1 MESFVDIVYLLISN
15 LGHSH
20 LSRVA
25 PDRYVTFDN
34 NISSLIMYNINKH
47 LIARYMIGRLLR
59 QLASSPSDS
68 QSPPISP
75 EHPHQHKLVR
85 SLGLLDII
93 MVGIAAMIAGAIF
106 ILIGPAIN
114 LAGGAV
120 IVAFA
125 INGIITLFTAMG
137 YAELGSAMPEA
148 GGGYLWVREGLPR
161 PNAFISGWMAWL
173 AHIVAG
179 SLYAVGFASFL
190 NSLLEM
196 LGLVGTEP
204 FLGIFPFEKVMAV
217 ACVAAFTY
225 INIKGTS
232 ETGKA
237 GNIVTFI
244 QLGTIGALIVAG
256 FWSIYVHPNWSNNF
270 ADFMPNGIGGLVA
283 AMGLTFI
290 AFEGYEIIVQTGEE
304 VKNPKK
310 NIPRAIF
317 ISLGLVVALY
327 CLVAFVSIAG
337 IFPEGKPAWQF
348 VGENQELGVMK
359 AAESLLPFG
368 AFIVLACGIVSSLA
382 GLNATTFSSARVAFA
397 MGRHYNLPHI
407 LSSIHSKNKTPHI
420 AIAISGVIMA
430 IMAFSLPLDQ
440 IAVAAGVIFL
450 LLFTQ
455 VNISVITIRKM
466 HGNRLDYGFK
476 TPLFPA
482 VPIIGIFLKIGLAL
496 YLLVTQ
502 PLSWGIAALWVLVG
516 FVIYRMYTFKQEINH
531 YAPVITSEGDLARKE
546 FRILVPYT
554 PENPDRLLKYAIR
567 VAKEKDGEINIL
579 RIITV
584 PQQTPLSAGVAFV
597 ESARRAFTSLD
608 EILDKQD
615 VLNHYFVRV
624 SHDATEAIL
633 GTIEEQR
640 IDLLVTDFET
650 LRTNKKLQTLVTCDI
665 MAVDTTG
672 SETDDTILSTS
683 FSAST
688 ADKTEKKNLVVV
700 YDGGD
705 HSDVV
710 MKATSWL
717 EHSGLFKVNVL
728 VITDKE
734 TLLKQ
739 EDHLSNRASRGNSH
753 DDEQKSIARG
763 LEKEEF
769 LSNIGVEM
777 NRIILTEESKKN
789 ADESARLILGTINA
803 SQPDIV
809 VTGANIGKFSVFDS
823 QQYVQLIERL
833 NCPVIIMRN
842 FTIPGVSKVRAAF
855 MRLVGK

>member
-1 MESFVDIVYLLISN
+1 L
-15 LGHSH
+15 
-20 LSRVA
+20 
-25 PDRYVTFDN
+25 
-34 NISSLIMYNINKH
+34 
-47 LIARYMIGRLLR
+47 
-59 QLASSPSDS
+59 SSPSPSGS

-120 IVAFA
+120 IIAFA

-190 NSLLEM
+190 DSLLKM
-196 LGLVGTEP
+196 LGFVNTEP
-204 FLGIFPFEKVMAV
+204 LLGIFPFEKVMAV
-217 ACVAAFTY
+217 ACVVAFTY

-232 ETGKA
+232 ETGKT
-237 GNIVTFI
+237 GNIVTII

-256 FWSIYVHPNWSNNF
+256 FWSMYLHPNWNNNF

-327 CLVAFVSIAG
+327 SLVAFVSIAG

-348 VGENQELGVMK
+348 VGENKELGVMK
-359 AAESLLPFG
+359 AAESLLPYG
-368 AFIVLACGIVSSLA
+368 AFIVLAGGIVSSLA

-430 IMAFSLPLDQ
+430 IMAFSLPLAQ

-466 HGNRLDYGFK
+466 HGDRLDYGFK

-554 PENPDRLLKYAIR
+554 PENPDRLLKYAVR

-579 RIITV
+579 RIIAV
-584 PQQTPLSAGVAFV
+584 PQQTPLSAGAAFV
-597 ESARRAFTSLD
+597 DSARRAFVSLD

-624 SHDATEAIL
+624 SHDTTEAIL

-665 MAVDTTG
+665 MAIDTTG
-672 SETDDTILSTS
+672 SETDDAILSPPPP
-683 FSAST
+683 FSSST
-688 ADKTEKKNLVVV
+688 TDHKTEKKNLVVV

-705 HSDVV
+705 HSDAV

-739 EDHLSNRASRGNSH
+739 EDHLSNRGVSRRNNH
-753 DDEQKSIARG
+753 HHPDDEQKSIVKG

-769 LSNIGVEM
+769 LSNIGLKM
-777 NRIILTEESKKN
+777 DRIILNEESKRN
-789 ADESARLILGTINA
+789 AEESARLISGVINA

-809 VTGANIGKFSVFDS
+809 VTGASIGKFSVFDS
-823 QQYVQLIERL
+823 QQYVHLIERL
-833 NCPVIIMRN
+833 NCPVIIMKN

-855 MRLVGK
+855 MRLVGKLDHHNHE

>member
-1 MESFVDIVYLLISN
+1 LAPPSDI
-15 LGHSH
+15 
-20 LSRVA
+20 
-25 PDRYVTFDN
+25 
-34 NISSLIMYNINKH
+34 
-47 LIARYMIGRLLR
+47 
-59 QLASSPSDS
+59 SSPS
-68 QSPPISP
+68 SP
-75 EHPHQHKLVR
+75 EHPHQHQLVR

-120 IVAFA
+120 LIAFI
-125 INGIITLFTAMG
+125 INGVITLFTAMA

-173 AHIVAG
+173 AHSIAG

-190 NSLLEM
+190 GSLLES
-196 LGLVGTEP
+196 LGLGVTEP
-204 FLGIFPFEKVMAV
+204 LFGIVSIDKIMAV

-232 ETGKA
+232 ETGKT

-244 QLGTIGALIVAG
+244 QLGTIGALIIAG
-256 FWSIYVHPNWSNNF
+256 FWSMYLHPNWTTNF
-270 ADFMPNGIGGLVA
+270 SDFIPHGIAGIVA

-290 AFEGYEIIVQTGEE
+290 AFEGYEVIVQTGEE

-317 ISLGLVVALY
+317 ISLGLVVTLY

-337 IFPEGKPAWQF
+337 IFPEGMPAWQF
-348 VGENQELGVMK
+348 VGENEELGVMK
-359 AAESLLPFG
+359 AAELLLPFG
-368 AFIVLACGIVSSLA
+368 AFIVLAGGIVSSLA

-407 LSSIHSKNKTPHI
+407 LSSIHSKNKTPHV

-430 IMAFSLPLDQ
+430 VMAYALPLDQ

-455 VNISVITIRKM
+455 VNISVITIRKI

-482 VPIIGIFLKIGLAL
+482 IPIIGIFLKLGLAF

-516 FVIYRMYTFKQEINH
+516 FILYRMYTFKQEVEH
-531 YAPVITSEGDLARKE
+531 YAPIITSEGDLARKD
-546 FRILVPYT
+546 FRILMPYT
-554 PENPDRLLKYAIR
+554 PENPDRLLRYAVR
-567 VAKEKDGEINIL
+567 VAKENDGEISVL

-584 PQQTPLSAGVAFV
+584 PLQTPLSAGAAFV
-597 ESARRAFTSLD
+597 ESSKRAFAALD
-608 EILDKQD
+608 QILDKED

-624 SHDATEAIL
+624 SHDATEAVL
-633 GTIEEQR
+633 ATIEEQK

-665 MAVDTTG
+665 MAIDTSG
-672 SETDDTILSTS
+672 GEIDDTMLSNRFPTS
-683 FSAST
+683 
-688 ADKTEKKNLVVV
+688 ADAKIQEKKNLVVV

-705 HSDVV
+705 HSDLVL
-710 MKATSWL
+710 KATSWF

-728 VITDKE
+728 SVTDKE

-739 EDHLSNRASRGNSH
+739 EGYLSKKESREKDHHH
-753 DDEQKSIARG
+753 DNNDEQKSIVKD

-769 LSNIGVEM
+769 LANLGLEFDRV
-777 NRIILTEESKKN
+777 ILT
-789 ADESARLILGTINA
+789 DESDKDAKQSSRLILGAINA
-803 SQPDIV
+803 LQPDIV
-809 VTGANIGKFSVFDS
+809 VTGASIKNFSIFDNP
-823 QQYVQLIERL
+823 QYVQLIERL

-842 FTIPGVSKVRAAF
+842 FTIPGINKIKTAL
-855 MRLVGK
+855 MKLVGK

>member
-1 MESFVDIVYLLISN
+1 M
-15 LGHSH
+15 
-20 LSRVA
+20 
-25 PDRYVTFDN
+25 
-34 NISSLIMYNINKH
+34 
-47 LIARYMIGRLLR
+47 
-59 QLASSPSDS
+59 SSPPSGS

-75 EHPHQHKLVR
+75 EHPHQHQLVR

-114 LAGGAV
+114 LAGSAV
-120 IVAFA
+120 IIAFA

-173 AHIVAG
+173 AHTIAG

-196 LGLVGTEP
+196 FGLVVTEQL
-204 FLGIFPFEKVMAV
+204 LGIFSIEKLMAV

-232 ETGKA
+232 ETGKT
-237 GNIVTFI
+237 GDIVTFI

-256 FWSIYVHPNWSNNF
+256 FWSIHLHPNWTSNF
-270 ADFMPNGIGGLVA
+270 FDFMPNGIGGLVA

-317 ISLGLVVALY
+317 ISLGLVVTLY

-359 AAESLLPFG
+359 AAELLLPYG
-368 AFIVLACGIVSSLA
+368 AFIVLAGGIVSSLA
-382 GLNATTFSSARVAFA
+382 GLNATTFSSARVSFA

-407 LSSIHSKNKTPHI
+407 LSSIHSKNKTPHV

-430 IMAFSLPLDQ
+430 VMAYALPLDQ

-466 HGNRLDYGFK
+466 HGDKLHYGFK
-476 TPLFPA
+476 TPFFPA
-482 VPIIGIFLKIGLAL
+482 IPIIGIFLMIGLAL
-496 YLLVTQ
+496 YLLFTQ

-516 FVIYRMYTFKQEINH
+516 FILYRMYTFKQEIEH
-531 YAPVITSEGDLARKE
+531 YAPIITSEGDLARKE
-546 FRILVPYT
+546 FRILMPYT

-567 VAKEKDGEINIL
+567 VAKENDGEISIL

-597 ESARRAFTSLD
+597 ESAKRAFTSLD
-608 EILDKQD
+608 KMLDKED

-624 SHDATEAIL
+624 SHDTTEAIL
-633 GTIEEQR
+633 ATIEEQR

-665 MAVDTTG
+665 MAIDTTG
-672 SETDDTILSTS
+672 SEMDDTILSAP
-683 FSAST
+683 FSTTTDEKS
-688 ADKTEKKNLVVV
+688 EKKNLVVV
-700 YDGGD
+700 YDSGD
-705 HSDVV
+705 HSDLVL
-710 MKATSWL
+710 KTTSWL
-717 EHSGLFKVNVL
+717 EHSGIFKVNVL
-728 VITDKE
+728 FITDKE

-739 EDHLSNRASRGNSH
+739 EDYLSTSASREKSH
-753 DDEQKSIARG
+753 DDEQKSVAKG

-769 LSNIGVEM
+769 LSNIGLEFD
-777 NRIILTEESKKN
+777 RIILNEESEKD
-789 ADESARLILGTINA
+789 AQQSARLILSAINA

-809 VTGANIGKFSVFDS
+809 VTGASIGKFSVFDN

-833 NCPVIIMRN
+833 NCPVIIMRS
-842 FTIPGVSKVRAAF
+842 FTIPGVNKVKTAL
-855 MRLVGK
+855 MRLIGK

>member
-1 MESFVDIVYLLISN
+1 
-15 LGHSH
+15 
-20 LSRVA
+20 
-25 PDRYVTFDN
+25 
-34 NISSLIMYNINKH
+34 
-47 LIARYMIGRLLR
+47 
-59 QLASSPSDS
+59 
-68 QSPPISP
+68 
-75 EHPHQHKLVR
+75 
-85 SLGLLDII
+85 

-120 IVAFA
+120 IIAFI
-125 INGIITLFTAMG
+125 INGIITLFTAMA

-173 AHIVAG
+173 AHAVAG

-196 LGLVGTEP
+196 FGIVITEP
-204 FLGIFPFEKVMAV
+204 VIGIFPIEKLMAV

-237 GNIVTFI
+237 GDIVTLI
-244 QLGTIGALIVAG
+244 QLGTIGALIFAG
-256 FWSIYVHPNWSNNF
+256 FWSIHLHPNWTNNF
-270 ADFMPNGIGGLVA
+270 IDFMPNGIGGLVA
-283 AMGLTFI
+283 AMGFTFI
-290 AFEGYEIIVQTGEE
+290 AFEGYEVIVQTGEE

-317 ISLGLVVALY
+317 ISLGLVVTLY

-337 IFPEGKPAWQF
+337 IFPQGKPAWQF
-348 VGENQELGVMK
+348 IGENQDLGVMS

-368 AFIVLACGIVSSLA
+368 AFIVLAGGIVSSLA

-397 MGRHYNLPHI
+397 MGRHYNLPHV
-407 LSSIHSKNKTPHI
+407 LSSIHPTNKTPHV

-430 IMAFSLPLDQ
+430 VMAYLLPLGQ

-455 VNISVITIRKM
+455 VNISVITIRKI
-466 HGNRLDYGFK
+466 HGNRLNYGFK

-482 VPIIGIFLKIGLAL
+482 IPIIGIFLKIGLAF

-516 FVIYRMYTFKQEINH
+516 FILYRMYTFKQEINH

-546 FRILVPYT
+546 FRILMPYT

-567 VAKEKDGEINIL
+567 VAKENDGEISIL

-597 ESARRAFTSLD
+597 DSARRAFTLLDKILD
-608 EILDKQD
+608 EED

-624 SHDATEAIL
+624 SHDATEAVL
-633 GTIEEQR
+633 ATIEEQR

-650 LRTNKKLQTLVTCDI
+650 LRTNKKLQTLATCDI
-665 MAVDTTG
+665 MAIDTAG
-672 SETDDTILSTS
+672 SEVDDAILSGSSSTS
-683 FSAST
+683 LPNDIAR
-688 ADKTEKKNLVVV
+688 KKNLIVV

-705 HSDVV
+705 HSDLVL
-710 MKATSWL
+710 KTTSWL
-717 EHSGLFKVNVL
+717 EHSGVFRVNVL
-728 VITDKE
+728 FVTDKKTMLE
-734 TLLKQ
+734 Q
-739 EDHLSNRASRGNSH
+739 EEYLSSRGSPTTNQ
-753 DDEQKSIARG
+753 DREDKQKSLAKG

-769 LSNIGVEM
+769 LSNIGIEFD
-777 NRIILTEESKKN
+777 RIIMTEESERD
-789 ADESARLILGTINA
+789 AQQSAHLILAAINA
-803 SQPDIV
+803 AQPDIV
-809 VTGANIGKFSVFDS
+809 VTAASIRKFSIFDNP
-823 QQYVQLIERL
+823 QYVQLIERL
-833 NCPVIIMRN
+833 NCPVLIMRS
-842 FTIPGVSKVRAAF
+842 FTIPGVNKVKTAL
-855 MRLVGK
+855 MRLIRK

>member
-1 MESFVDIVYLLISN
+1 
-15 LGHSH
+15 
-20 LSRVA
+20 
-25 PDRYVTFDN
+25 
-34 NISSLIMYNINKH
+34 
-47 LIARYMIGRLLR
+47 
-59 QLASSPSDS
+59 LAQPSDI
-68 QSPPISP
+68 SPPNSP
-75 EHPHQHKLVR
+75 EHPHQHQLVR

-106 ILIGPAIN
+106 ILIGPAIS

-120 IVAFA
+120 IIAFI
-125 INGIITLFTAMG
+125 INGMITLFTAMA

-173 AHIVAG
+173 AHSVAG

-190 NSLLEM
+190 NSLFEM
-196 LGLVGTEP
+196 LGLAVTEP
-204 FLGIFPFEKVMAV
+204 LLGIIPIEKLMAV
-217 ACVAAFTY
+217 VCVAAFTY

-232 ETGKA
+232 ETGKT

-244 QLGTIGALIVAG
+244 QLGTIGALIIAG
-256 FWSIYVHPNWSNNF
+256 FWSMYLHPNWTNNF
-270 ADFMPNGIGGLVA
+270 TDFMPNGIAGLVA

-290 AFEGYEIIVQTGEE
+290 AFEGYEVIVQTGEE

-317 ISLGLVVALY
+317 ISLGLVVTLY

-337 IFPEGKPAWQF
+337 IFPEGKSAWQF

-359 AAESLLPFG
+359 AAELLLPFG
-368 AFIVLACGIVSSLA
+368 AFIVLAGGIVSSLA

-407 LSSIHSKNKTPHI
+407 LSSIHSKNKTPHV

-430 IMAFSLPLDQ
+430 IMAYALPLEQ

-482 VPIIGIFLKIGLAL
+482 IPIIGIFLKIGLAF

-516 FVIYRMYTFKQEINH
+516 FILYRMYTFKQEVDH

-546 FRILVPYT
+546 FRILMPYT

-567 VAKEKDGEINIL
+567 VAKENDGEISIL

-584 PQQTPLSAGVAFV
+584 PQQTPLSAGAAFV
-597 ESARRAFTSLD
+597 ESAKRAFTSLD
-608 EILDKQD
+608 QILDKEE

-633 GTIEEQR
+633 ATIEEQR

-650 LRTNKKLQTLVTCDI
+650 LRTNKKLQTLAICDI
-665 MAVDTTG
+665 MAIDTTG
-672 SETDDTILSTS
+672 GGMDDTILSGP

-688 ADKTEKKNLVVV
+688 NDKVEKKNLVVI

-705 HSDVV
+705 HSDLVL
-710 MKATSWL
+710 KTTSWL
-717 EHSGLFKVNVL
+717 EHSGIFKVNVL
-728 VITDKE
+728 SVTDKE
-734 TLLKQ
+734 TFLEQ
-739 EDHLSNRASRGNSH
+739 EDYSSSRVSRGKSH
-753 DDEQKSIARG
+753 DDNDEQKSVAKE

-769 LSNIGVEM
+769 LSNIGFEFDRV
-777 NRIILTEESKKN
+777 ILTDKSEKDAEQ
-789 ADESARLILGTINA
+789 SARLILGAINA
-803 SQPDIV
+803 LQPDIV
-809 VTGANIGKFSVFDS
+809 VTGASIKKFSIFDN

-833 NCPVIIMRN
+833 NCPVIVMRN
-842 FTIPGVSKVRAAF
+842 FTIPGMNKVKTAL

>member
-1 MESFVDIVYLLISN
+1 
-15 LGHSH
+15 
-20 LSRVA
+20 
-25 PDRYVTFDN
+25 
-34 NISSLIMYNINKH
+34 
-47 LIARYMIGRLLR
+47 
-59 QLASSPSDS
+59 
-68 QSPPISP
+68 
-75 EHPHQHKLVR
+75 
-85 SLGLLDII
+85 

-125 INGIITLFTAMG
+125 INGLITLFTAMG

-190 NSLLEM
+190 DSLLKM
-196 LGLVGTEP
+196 LGLVGPEP
-204 FLGIFPFEKVMAV
+204 LLGIVPFEKLMAV
-217 ACVAAFTY
+217 VCVAAFTY

-237 GNIVTFI
+237 GNIVTII

-256 FWSIYVHPNWSNNF
+256 FWSIYLHPNWNDNF

-310 NIPRAIF
+310 NIPIAIF

-359 AAESLLPFG
+359 AAESLLPYG
-368 AFIVLACGIVSSLA
+368 AFIVLAGGIVSSLA

-496 YLLVTQ
+496 YLLATQ
-502 PLSWGIAALWVLVG
+502 PLSWGIAALWVLIG

-584 PQQTPLSAGVAFV
+584 PQQTPLSAGAAFV

-624 SHDATEAIL
+624 SHDTTEAIL

-665 MAVDTTG
+665 MAIDTTG
-672 SETDDTILSTS
+672 SETDDNTVLSPPL
-683 FSAST
+683 SAPT
-688 ADKTEKKNLVVV
+688 DHKTEKKNLVVV

-705 HSDVV
+705 HSDAV

-717 EHSGLFKVNVL
+717 EHSGQFKVNVL

-739 EDHLSNRASRGNSH
+739 EDHLSNRGVSRGNSH
-753 DDEQKSIARG
+753 RDDDERKSIVKG

-769 LSNIGVEM
+769 LSNIGLKM
-777 NRIILTEESKKN
+777 DRIVLNEESKRN
-789 ADESARLILGTINA
+789 AEESARLISGTINA

-809 VTGANIGKFSVFDS
+809 VTGASIGKFSVFDS
-823 QQYVQLIERL
+823 QQYVHLIERL

-842 FTIPGVSKVRAAF
+842 FTIPGVSKVRTAF

>member
-1 MESFVDIVYLLISN
+1 L
-15 LGHSH
+15 
-20 LSRVA
+20 
-25 PDRYVTFDN
+25 
-34 NISSLIMYNINKH
+34 
-47 LIARYMIGRLLR
+47 
-59 QLASSPSDS
+59 SSPPSGS
-68 QSPPISP
+68 QTPPISP
-75 EHPHQHKLVR
+75 EHPHEHKLVR

-125 INGIITLFTAMG
+125 INGLITLFTAMG

-190 NSLLEM
+190 DSLLKM
-196 LGLVGTEP
+196 LGLVGPEP
-204 FLGIFPFEKVMAV
+204 LLGIVPFEKVMAV
-217 ACVAAFTY
+217 VCVAAFTY

-232 ETGKA
+232 ETGKT
-237 GNIVTFI
+237 GNIVTII

-256 FWSIYVHPNWSNNF
+256 FWSIYLHPNWNDNF

-359 AAESLLPFG
+359 AAESLLPYG
-368 AFIVLACGIVSSLA
+368 AFIVLAGGIVSSLA

-466 HGNRLDYGFK
+466 HGDRLDYGFK

-496 YLLVTQ
+496 YLLATQ
-502 PLSWGIAALWVLVG
+502 PLSWGIAALWVLIG

-584 PQQTPLSAGVAFV
+584 PQQTPLSAGAAFV

-640 IDLLVTDFET
+640 IDLLVIDFET
-650 LRTNKKLQTLVTCDI
+650 LRTNKKLQTLITCDI
-665 MAVDTTG
+665 MTIDTTG
-672 SETDDTILSTS
+672 SETDDAILSPPP
-683 FSAST
+683 FLDST
-688 ADKTEKKNLVVV
+688 TDHKTEKKNLVVV

-705 HSDVV
+705 HSDAV

-717 EHSGLFKVNVL
+717 EHSGQFKVNVL

-739 EDHLSNRASRGNSH
+739 EDHLSNRGVSRGNSH
-753 DDEQKSIARG
+753 RDDDERKSIVKG

-769 LSNIGVEM
+769 LSNIGLKM
-777 NRIILTEESKKN
+777 DRIVLNEESKRN
-789 ADESARLILGTINA
+789 AEESARLISGVINA

-809 VTGANIGKFSVFDS
+809 VTGASIGKFSVFDS
-823 QQYVQLIERL
+823 QQYVHLIERL

-842 FTIPGVSKVRAAF
+842 FTIPGVSKVKTAF

>member
-1 MESFVDIVYLLISN
+1 LGSLL
-15 LGHSH
+15 
-20 LSRVA
+20 
-25 PDRYVTFDN
+25 
-34 NISSLIMYNINKH
+34 
-47 LIARYMIGRLLR
+47 
-59 QLASSPSDS
+59 
-68 QSPPISP
+68 
-75 EHPHQHKLVR
+75 E
-85 SLGLLDII
+85 SLGLG
-93 MVGIAAMIAGAIF
+93 V
-106 ILIGPAIN
+106 
-114 LAGGAV
+114 
-120 IVAFA
+120 
-125 INGIITLFTAMG
+125 
-137 YAELGSAMPEA
+137 
-148 GGGYLWVREGLPR
+148 
-161 PNAFISGWMAWL
+161 
-173 AHIVAG
+173 
-179 SLYAVGFASFL
+179 
-190 NSLLEM
+190 
-196 LGLVGTEP
+196 TEP
-204 FLGIFPFEKVMAV
+204 LFGIVPIDKIMAV

-232 ETGKA
+232 ETGKT

-244 QLGTIGALIVAG
+244 QLGTIGALIIAG
-256 FWSIYVHPNWSNNF
+256 FWSMYLHPNWTSNF
-270 ADFMPNGIGGLVA
+270 ADFMPHGIAGLVA

-290 AFEGYEIIVQTGEE
+290 AFEGYEVIVQTGEE

-359 AAESLLPFG
+359 AAELLLPFG
-368 AFIVLACGIVSSLA
+368 AFIVLAGGIVSSLA

-407 LSSIHSKNKTPHI
+407 LSSIHSKNKTPHV

-430 IMAFSLPLDQ
+430 VMAYALPLEQ

-455 VNISVITIRKM
+455 VNISAITIRKM

-482 VPIIGIFLKIGLAL
+482 IPIIGIFLKLGLAF

-516 FVIYRMYTFKQEINH
+516 FILYRMYTFKQEVEH
-531 YAPVITSEGDLARKE
+531 YAPVITSEGDLARKD
-546 FRILVPYT
+546 FRILMPYT
-554 PENPDRLLKYAIR
+554 PENPDRLLRYAVR
-567 VAKEKDGEINIL
+567 VAKENDGEISIL
-579 RIITV
+579 RVITV
-584 PQQTPLSAGVAFV
+584 PLQTPLSAGAAFV
-597 ESARRAFTSLD
+597 DSAKRAFTSLD
-608 EILDKQD
+608 HILDKED

-624 SHDATEAIL
+624 SHDATEAVL
-633 GTIEEQR
+633 ATIEEQK

-665 MAVDTTG
+665 MAIDTSGGEIDDTML
-672 SETDDTILSTS
+672 SNRFLASSSTDDKIQ
-683 FSAST
+683 
-688 ADKTEKKNLVVV
+688 EKKNLVVV

-705 HSDVV
+705 YSDLVL
-710 MKATSWL
+710 KATSWF

-728 VITDKE
+728 SVTDKE

-739 EDHLSNRASRGNSH
+739 EDYLSIKESREKGHHH
-753 DDEQKSIARG
+753 DDNEDEQKSIIKE

-769 LSNIGVEM
+769 LSNLGLEFDRV
-777 NRIILTEESKKN
+777 ILT
-789 ADESARLILGTINA
+789 DESEKDAEQSSRLILGAINA
-803 SQPDIV
+803 LQPDIV
-809 VTGANIGKFSVFDS
+809 VTGASIKKFSLFDN
-823 QQYVQLIERL
+823 QQYVQLVERL

-842 FTIPGVSKVRAAF
+842 FTIPGINKIKSALERF
-855 MRLVGK
+855 IRR